1 MPKLRSSIN
10 LTLAAGVVVG
20 ALLTSALVAGAAATG
35 TTTPAP
41 GGECR
46 EIVHE
51 LGTACVPAEPQRIV
65 VLDSLMVLPTLL
77 EAGAPV
83 VGALSVYEVGEPFPT
98 FVTVPE
104 GFAIV
109 GSLQN
114 PNLEAIAAAEPDLIL
129 GADITIA
136 PIQADLELIA
146 PTVATKYTY
155 YVPTW
160 REDALLA
167 ADAAGVRAEVQTS
180 IDALDAR
187 IAETNARL
195 TADGDGPTLSR
206 VDVFNGMPLYYQFA
220 CTAFG
225 SVLLDAGVRQPA
237 AQVAECTPNDYASV
251 LMYPSL
257 EELDVL
263 DGDVIVTYQQ
273 QAAGDDVGASPLD
286 VLASNQLWAT
296 LSAVQAGNVHVVG
309 DAWGLG
315 ASAPAFQLML
325 DDVDA
330 LFP

>member
-1 MPKLRSSIN
+1 MLNVSRL
-10 LTLAAGVVVG
+10 LTLTIACGAVVAAPIP
-20 ALLTSALVAGAAATG
+20 ASADAVAGSADAD
-35 TTTPAP
+35 
-41 GGECR
+41 CR

-51 LGTACVPAEPQRIV
+51 LGTACVPLEPQRIV
-65 VLDSLMVLPTLL
+65 VLDTLMVLPTLL

-83 VGALSVYEVGEPFPT
+83 VGSLSVYEVGEPFPS
-98 FVTVPE
+98 FVE
-104 GFAIV
+104 GADDIALV
-109 GSLQN
+109 GSLQA
-114 PNLEAIAAAEPDLIL
+114 PNLEAIAAAEPDLII
-129 GADITIA
+129 GADILVA
-136 PIQADLELIA
+136 PLQRDLELIA

-167 ADAAGVRAEVQTS
+167 ADAAGVRDAVATS
-180 IDALDAR
+180 LAALDAR
-187 IAETNARL
+187 IAATNERL
-195 TADGDGPTLSR
+195 TADGEGPTLSR
-206 VDVFNGMPLYYQFA
+206 VDVFNDTPLYYQFA

-237 AQVAECTPNDYASV
+237 AQVADCTPNDYASV
-251 LMYPSL
+251 LVYPSF
-257 EELDVL
+257 EQLDVL

-286 VLASNQLWAT
+286 VLASNQLWAQ
-296 LSAVQAGNVHVVG
+296 LPAVQAGNVHVVG

-325 DDVDA
+325 DDVDS